1 MITPGYEFNKVHL
14 RNIEGPLESNLSKDD
29 LKNAGVITTTN
40 EKTKKTG
47 TFTIDHW
54 FKSILSQKGIL
65 KTRFTTKFIIE
76 ISSGELEVFQLA
88 VRSFCTEVSY
98 IECNTTK
105 NQFKNVIPKDIFVPL
120 EDFEID
126 LMTVLKVIDHQ
137 LRTNIFLCKL
147 IIDLEFIKGLRYFAS
162 H

>member
-1 MITPGYEFNKVHL
+1 MPELSQQQTRKLRKQGLSQSIIGLKVYWVRKVYL
-14 RNIEGPLESNLSKDD
+14 KPVSQPNLS
-29 LKNAGVITTTN
+29 LN
-40 EKTKKTG
+40 
-47 TFTIDHW
+47 
-54 FKSILSQKGIL
+54 
-65 KTRFTTKFIIE
+65 IE

-88 VRSFCTEVSY
+88 LRSFCTEVSY

-162 H
+162 HWS